1 MNPKIENYTEEK
13 DSLLFTLSGVNVSLA
28 NAIRRTILSDIP
40 QVVFR
45 TTPYEKNLCTVHTN
59 TTRFNN
65 EIIKQRL
72 SCIPVHIKEFDDALL
87 KNYLL
92 EVELENDTD
101 SVMYVTTE
109 NFKIKNI
116 STDTYLSE
124 KDVRAIFPPNDFTG
138 FFIDF
143 LRLRPKIS
151 EEIPGEKIHL
161 TCKFDI
167 GTAKED
173 GMFNVVS
180 TSSYAFTQDQD
191 KVEQHVAKKMQEL
204 RDEGKSKD
212 EIEFEIK
219 NWRLLEAQRI
229 FKPDS
234 FDFVIE
240 TVGVYTNSE
249 IVVKACEILVQ
260 GLKGIDTAFQ
270 TDDDTLVNIKK
281 SENTMLNSYD
291 ILLEKED
298 YTLGK
303 ILEYVLYMKFYEGL
317 KTMTYCGFKKMH
329 PHDDGSVIRVAYKE
343 PIEKTGIKQNIMET
357 LTDAMN
363 IYIKIA
369 KEFSKT
375 TKKV

>member
-28 NAIRRTILSDIP
+28 NAVRRTILSDIP

-45 TTPYEKNLCTVHTN
+45 TTPYEKNLCTVHIN

-72 SCIPVHIKEFDDALL
+72 SCIPIHIKEFDDSLL

-92 EVELENDTD
+92 EVEIENDTD

-124 KDVRAIFPPNDFTG
+124 KDIRSIFPPNDFTS

-191 KVEQHVAKKMQEL
+191 KVEQYVAKKMQEL

-234 FDFVIE
+234 FDFVVE
-240 TVGVYTNSE
+240 TVGVYTNTE

-260 GLKGIDTAFQ
+260 GLKGLDTAFQ

-343 PIEKTGIKQNIMET
+343 PIEKMGIKQNIMES
-357 LTDAMN
+357 LADAMN

-375 TKKV
+375 TKKG

>member
-1 MNPKIENYTEEK
+1 MNPHIENIREEK
-13 DSLLFTLSGVNVSLA
+13 NALLFTLSGVNVSLA
-28 NAIRRTILSDIP
+28 NAVRRTLLSDIP

-45 TTPYEKNLCTVHTN
+45 TAPYEKNQCTVTTN

-72 SCIPVHIKEFDDALL
+72 SCIPIHIKDFDNVPL

-92 EVELENDTD
+92 EVDVENDSD

-109 NFKIKNI
+109 NFKIKNV

-124 KDVRAIFPPNDFTG
+124 KDVRSIFPPNDYTG

-143 LRLRPKIS
+143 LRLRPRIS
-151 EEIPGEKIHL
+151 EEIPGEKIQL

-173 GMFNVVS
+173 GCYNVVS
-180 TSSYAFTQDQD
+180 TCSYSFTQDGD
-191 KVEQHVAKKMQEL
+191 KVDSELSKKKQEW
-204 RDEGKSKD
+204 RDDGKSKE
-212 EIEFEIK
+212 EIEFESE
-219 NWRLLEAQRI
+219 NWRLLEAMRI
-229 FKPDS
+229 VKPDS
-234 FDFVIE
+234 FDF
-240 TVGVYTNSE
+240 TVESIGVFTNAE
-249 IVVKACEILVQ
+249 LLVKACDTLIS
-260 GLKGIDTAFQ
+260 GLNSLKNAVE
-270 TDDDTLVNIKK
+270 TDDEEIVKIKK
-281 SENTMLNSYD
+281 AENTLINSYD

-303 ILEYVLYMKFYEGL
+303 IVEYVLYSKFYEGV

-343 PIEKTGIKQNIMET
+343 PIEKSGIKQNLIESI
-357 LTDAMN
+357 LDA
-363 IYIKIA
+363 IKVYQ
-369 KEFSKT
+369 KCNQEFLKI
-375 TKKV
+375 KV

>member
-1 MNPKIENYTEEK
+1 MNPKIDNIREEK
-13 DSLLFTLSGVNVSLA
+13 NALLFTLSGVNVSLA
-28 NAIRRTILSDIP
+28 NAIRRTILSDIS

-45 TTPYEKNLCTVHTN
+45 TSPYEKNQCTITAN

-72 SCIPVHIKEFDDALL
+72 ACIPIHIKDFDNLPL

-92 EVELENDTD
+92 EVEVENDTD

-116 STDTYLSE
+116 ATDTYLSE
-124 KDVRAIFPPNDFTG
+124 KDTRAIFPPNDYTG

-167 GTAKED
+167 GTAKEE
-173 GMFNVVS
+173 GMYNVVS
-180 TSSYAFTQDQD
+180 TCSYSFTQDQD
-191 KVEQHVAKKMQEL
+191 KVEQVLAKKTQEW

-212 EIEFEIK
+212 EIDFESK
-219 NWRLLEAQRI
+219 NWRLLEALRI
-229 FKPDS
+229 VKSDS
-234 FDFVIE
+234 FDFIIE
-240 TVGVYTNSE
+240 TLGVFTNQE
-249 IVVKACEILVQ
+249 LLVKACEVLIQ
-260 GLKGIDTAFQ
+260 GLKGLDTAFQ
-270 TDDDTLVNIKK
+270 TDDDSLVKIVK
-281 SENTMLNSYD
+281 SENTLANSYD
-291 ILLEKED
+291 VLLEKED

-303 ILEYVLYMKFYEGL
+303 ILEYVLYTKFYEGV
-317 KTMTYCGFKKMH
+317 KSMTYCGFKKMH

-343 PIEKTGIKQNIMET
+343 PIDKSGIKQNMVEA
-357 LTDAMN
+357 LKEAMH
-363 IYIKIA
+363 IYEKCGIEIA
-369 KEFSKT
+369 KIKS
-375 TKKV
+375 